1 LPHDWA
7 AGGDSDHEHEDESPD
22 PSRDAEIDDVI
33 WRTDNVVLTTVGIDV
48 GSATSH
54 LMFSRL
60 HLRRQGDSYSSR
72 FRVVSRKV
80 LHRSAIRLTP
90 YRQDGSIDAEE
101 LERFVEETYRAAG
114 LARAQVDAGAVILTG
129 VAMERR
135 NARAIAEL
143 FAAEGGRFVCATA
156 GHNLEAVLAA
166 HGSGAVSRSTELGTV
181 LNVDVGGGTTKL
193 AWCAD
198 GQIAATMAVSGGAR
212 LLAFDEQSRVVR
224 LEPELLPVASDLGID
239 LSIGAPISEA
249 DLSRLADA
257 LASRIA
263 QAIDGTIDPEVVLA
277 GKHPGGPRPE
287 HVVLSGG
294 VAELIGSS
302 APVTF
307 DDLGPRLAIS
317 LEQRLRA
324 DGIPLQPSHE
334 RIRATVI
341 GASQF
346 AVQLSGNT
354 VHVSESARLLP
365 VHGLPVVSVVIPED
379 PFPTASAIAA
389 AIDRGARLHDL
400 DERTDPVAIAIRWD
414 GEPRYERLRAIAEA
428 LASTHRAAA
437 RRHAPLVVALQAD
450 VAASLGSILTS
461 ELGIDSGVVAIDGL
475 ELNELDYIDIG
486 EQIMP
491 AGTLPVVIKS
501 LVFAQPADAAPST
514 VGTGGR

>member
-1 LPHDWA
+1 M
-7 AGGDSDHEHEDESPD
+7 HEDQSPD

-60 HLRRQGDSYSSR
+60 HLRRQGDTYSSR
-72 FRVVSRKV
+72 FRVVSRRV
-80 LHRSAIRLTP
+80 LHRSTIRLTP
-90 YRQDGSIDAEE
+90 YRADGSIDAQE

-129 VAMERR
+129 VALERR

-166 HGSGAVSRSTELGTV
+166 HGSGAVGRSAELGAV

-193 AWCAD
+193 AWCTD
-198 GQIAATMAVSGGAR
+198 GQIAATMAISGGAR
-212 LLAFDEQSRVVR
+212 LVAFEEQSRVVR
-224 LEPELLPVASDLGID
+224 LEPELLPLARDLGIE
-239 LSIGAPISEA
+239 LSIGRLLSEG
-249 DLSRLADA
+249 DRTRLADA
-257 LASRIA
+257 LAARIV
-263 QAIDGTIDPEVVLA
+263 QAIDGTVDPDVVLA
-277 GKHPGGPRPE
+277 GQHPGGPRPD

-294 VAELIGSS
+294 VAELIGSPIGDS
-302 APVTF
+302 F
-307 DDLGPRLAIS
+307 DDLGPQLATS
-317 LEQRLRA
+317 LEQHLRTA
-324 DGIPLQPSHE
+324 GIRTEPSVE

-365 VHGLPVVSVVIPED
+365 VHGLPVVSVVIPDE
-379 PFPTASAIAA
+379 PFPTATAIAA

-428 LASTHRAAA
+428 LASTHLAAA

-450 VAASLGSILTS
+450 IAASLGSVLTS
-461 ELGIDSGVVAIDGL
+461 ELGIAGVVAIDGL

-486 EQIMP
+486 EQILP

-501 LVFAQPADAAPST
+501 LVFAQPEDAAAST
-514 VGTGGR
+514 AGTGGR